1 MGMVIKRFDVFL
13 VNLDPTVGHE
23 INRSRPCL
31 IITPDEMNKYI
42 DTVMVAPMMTRG
54 RPYPSRLPCTF
65 QGKSGE
71 IVLDQIRTID
81 KSRLIKRL
89 GRINPETQSAVLSV
103 LNEMFAP

>member
-71 IVLDQIRTID
+71 IVPDQIRTID

>member
-1 MGMVIKRFDVFL
+1 MVIKRFDVFL

-23 INRSRPCL
+23 IKRSRPCL

-42 DTVMVAPMMTRG
+42 GTVMVAPMMTRG

-71 IVLDQIRTID
+71 IVPDQIRTID

>member
-1 MGMVIKRFDVFL
+1 MVIKRFDVFL

-71 IVLDQIRTID
+71 IVPDQIRTID